1 MEPTRIAKATASY
14 RLVGAAKAAVPVNGF
29 RPIPP
34 KGGDNMTRRAKLQAA
49 LDALGVGITVPV
61 GGIDGAVEFLYNET
75 RPAEELTI
83 EERVARLEDAVL

>member
-1 MEPTRIAKATASY
+1 
-14 RLVGAAKAAVPVNGF
+14 
-29 RPIPP
+29 
-34 KGGDNMTRRAKLQAA
+34 MTRRAKLQAA
-49 LDALGVGITVPV
+49 LDALGVEITVPV